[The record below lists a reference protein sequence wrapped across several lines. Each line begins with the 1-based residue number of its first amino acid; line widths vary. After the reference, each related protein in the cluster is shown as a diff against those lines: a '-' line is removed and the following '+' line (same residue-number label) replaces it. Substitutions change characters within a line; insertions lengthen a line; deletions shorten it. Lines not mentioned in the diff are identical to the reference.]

1 MSKTVTYYIDSKYF
15 GGAEQVLYTLVKG
28 LDRDVWNPVL
38 VYHPYPGISPFI
50 RGIENENVKTIPTP
64 EIRSYRDIGSIN
76 KLSSALRDIRPAI
89 FHANLNWPLSCNYGL
104 IAAFLARVNIILATQ
119 HLFPGITWW
128 RERLEQ
134 KLVSFIVDTYIAVSN
149 DVARQMREIITP
161 GDKVEVVHNGIIIEN
176 YEGGGNGINTSEAF
190 DSIKRGRDTSPV
202 VLTVAR
208 LDKQKGHTYLLKAA
222 ADVPGALFV
231 FAGDGPERAD
241 LEKEAEELRLSDRVI
256 FLGQRNDV
264 RELLLGCD
272 LFVLPSLFEGLPLS
286 IMEAMAAG
294 KPVIASD
301 IGGVNE
307 LIRDGETG
315 YLVPPG
321 DTHALARRINT
332 LISDPALARKMALA
346 GKTLVEKEFSA
357 DSMVAGVTGIYK
369 RYLSQL
375 PES

>member
-1 MSKTVTYYIDSKYF
+1 MSKTITYYIDSKYF

-38 VYHPYPGISPFI
+38 VYHPSPGISPFI
-50 RGIENENVKTIPTP
+50 REIENESIKTISTP
-64 EIRSYRDIGSIN
+64 EIRSYRDVGSII
-76 KLSSALRDIRPAI
+76 KLSSTLRDVRPAI
-89 FHANLNWPLSCNYGL
+89 FHANLNWPLSCSYG
-104 IAAFLARVNIILATQ
+104 IVAAFLARVGVILATQ
-119 HLFPGITWW
+119 HLFPGLSW
-128 RERLEQ
+128 RRARLEQ
-134 KLVSFIVDTYIAVSN
+134 KLISLPVDTYIAVSD

-161 GDKVEVVHNGIIIEN
+161 GNKVEVVHNGIIIKDYEN
-176 YEGGGNGINTSEAF
+176 RHNDALAHDAYV
-190 DSIKRGRDTSPV
+190 SIKSGRENSPV

-208 LDKQKGHTYLLKAA
+208 LDEQKGHTYLLKAA
-222 ADVPGALFV
+222 TEVPGALFV
-231 FAGDGPERAD
+231 FVGDGPERAG
-241 LEKEAEELRLSDRVI
+241 LESEARQLDLSDRVI

-264 RELLLGCD
+264 SELLQGCD

-286 IMEAMAAG
+286 VMEAMAAG

-321 DTHALARRINT
+321 DTQALARSINT
-332 LISDPALARKMALA
+332 LVSDPALSRKMALA

-357 DSMVAGVTGIYK
+357 DSMVAGVTDIYK
-369 RYLSQL
+369 RHLS
-375 PES
+375 

>member
-1 MSKTVTYYIDSKYF
+1 MSKTITYYIDSKYF

-28 LDRDVWNPVL
+28 LDRDVWNPIL
-38 VYHPYPGISPFI
+38 VYHPSPGISPFI
-50 RGIENENVKTIPTP
+50 REVENESVKTISTP
-64 EIRSYRDIGSIN
+64 EIRSYRDIGSII
-76 KLSSALRDIRPAI
+76 KLSSTLGDIRPAI

-104 IAAFLARVNIILATQ
+104 ISAFLARVNIILATQ
-119 HLFPGITWW
+119 HLFPGLTWW

-134 KLVSFIVDTYIAVSN
+134 KLVSYIVDTYIAVSN
-149 DVARQMREIITP
+149 DVAGQMREIISP
-161 GDKVEVVHNGIIIEN
+161 DDKVEVVHNGIIIEN
-176 YEGGGNGINTSEAF
+176 YKSRDNSSDARKVF
-190 DSIKRGRDTSPV
+190 DSIKRGRETSPV

-231 FAGDGPERAD
+231 FAGDGPERAGLESEARQLD
-241 LEKEAEELRLSDRVI
+241 LRDRVI

-264 RELLLGCD
+264 SELLQGCD

-286 IMEAMAAG
+286 VMEAMAAG

-321 DTHALARRINT
+321 DTHALARSINM
-332 LISDPALARKMALA
+332 LISDPALSRKMALA
-346 GKTLVEKEFSA
+346 GKTFVEKEFSA
-357 DSMVAGVTGIYK
+357 DSMVTGVTDIYK
-369 RYLSQL
+369 RYLS
-375 PES
+375 

>member
-15 GGAEQVLYTLVKG
+15 GGAEQVLYTLLKG
-28 LDRDVWNPVL
+28 LDRNVWDPVL
-38 VYHPYPGISPFI
+38 FYHPYPGISEFI
-50 RGIENENVKTIPTP
+50 KEIEDENIKTIPTP
-64 EIRSYRDIGSIN
+64 EIRSLSDLGSII
-76 KLSSALRDIRPAI
+76 KLTSALKDIRPDI
-89 FHANLNWPLSCNYGL
+89 FHANLNWPLSCNYG
-104 IAAFLARVNIILATQ
+104 ITAAFLARVNIILATQ
-119 HLFPGITWW
+119 HLFPGLTWW

-176 YEGGGNGINTSEAF
+176 YESEGDGTGAREAF
-190 DSIKRGRDTSPV
+190 DSIRRGRENSPV

-208 LDKQKGHTYLLKAA
+208 LDKQKGHTYLLRAA

-231 FAGDGPERAD
+231 FAGDGPERAG
-241 LEKEAEELRLSDRVI
+241 LEKEAQELRLSDRVI

-286 IMEAMAAG
+286 VMEAMAAG
-294 KPVIASD
+294 KPVIASN

-315 YLVPPG
+315 CLVPPG
-321 DTHALARRINT
+321 DTDALSRSINA
-332 LISDPALARKMALA
+332 LISDPALSRKMAIA
-346 GKTLVEKEFSA
+346 GRTLVEKEFSSA
-357 DSMVAGVTGIYK
+357 SMVSGVTEIYK
-369 RYLSQL
+369 RHLSKRSQR
-375 PES
+375 